1 MHYLFIFIGRDRLD
15 LPLFAAALRQS
26 GLSILPAITLVMAA
40 LGLILG
46 RQAAAVLD
54 NFDLPL
60 LVLRSIS
67 YGLIMELIPLL
78 VGIMVA
84 GRAGVALAV
93 RQATLAVSGQ
103 MDGLLV
109 CGINPITFSTAPALL
124 AMLAMSFAFAIWG
137 SLVTLGVALLWL
149 LMASDI
155 HLADLANALRQSL
168 RLADLIEALVKPL
181 LFAVIIAL
189 IATVNGSMA
198 GRDPD
203 GIGRAATQTMIGAV
217 TAILLIDLM
226 FALWP

>member
-1 MHYLFIFIGRDRLD
+1 
-15 LPLFAAALRQS
+15 
-26 GLSILPAITLVMAA
+26 
-40 LGLILG
+40 
-46 RQAAAVLD
+46 
-54 NFDLPL
+54 
-60 LVLRSIS
+60 
-67 YGLIMELIPLL
+67 
-78 VGIMVA
+78 
-84 GRAGVALAV
+84 
-93 RQATLAVSGQ
+93 
-103 MDGLLV
+103 
-109 CGINPITFSTAPALL
+109 
-124 AMLAMSFAFAIWG
+124 MLAMSFAFAIWG